1 TEVIGRFG
9 YTLAT
14 GEPYHSRSTVERR
27 ADIGATET
35 YDWKIERV
43 TLPDGRNGVVCHFYD
58 LSERQ
63 RHEEHIKLL
72 MREVNHRSKNMLG
85 LIDAIA
91 HQTTA
96 TSPDD
101 FVQRFSE
108 RIQSLAPS
116 QDLLVEH
123 DWKAVPL
130 ADLVHS
136 QLSHFAD
143 LIGARISLAG
153 PPLSLRPAV
162 AQSLGMALHELGT
175 NAAKYGALSTG
186 LGRIAI
192 IWNVYAEDP
201 TQFTLSWVEQG
212 GPAVRAPERSGYGS
226 AVTSSMVEWSIG
238 GEVSIEY
245 APTGLIWRL
254 TCPVDNIVPHGLRE
268 TSVDYLTMSEIGE
281 ERLSAGRRV
290 LVVEDEP
297 LI

>member
-43 TLPDGRNGVVCHFYD
+43 TLPDGRSGVVCHCYD

-63 RHEEHIKLL
+63 RYEDHIKLL

-96 TSPDD
+96 ASQED
-101 FVQRFSE
+101 FIERFSD
-108 RIQSLAPS
+108 RIQSLAAS

-130 ADLVHS
+130 DDGVQS
-136 QLSHFAD
+136 QLSHFWD
-143 LIGARISLAG
+143 
-153 PPLSLRPAV
+153 
-162 AQSLGMALHELGT
+162 
-175 NAAKYGALSTG
+175 
-186 LGRIAI
+186 LGR
-192 IWNVYAEDP
+192 
-201 TQFTLSWVEQG
+201 S
-212 GPAVRAPERSGYGS
+212 
-226 AVTSSMVEWSIG
+226 
-238 GEVSIEY
+238 
-245 APTGLIWRL
+245 
-254 TCPVDNIVPHGLRE
+254 
-268 TSVDYLTMSEIGE
+268 
-281 ERLSAGRRV
+281 RV
-290 LVVEDEP
+290 
-297 LI
+297 